1 MKGIIHGACD
11 YLVKPVGL
19 KELQNIWHHVV
30 KKNIKSY
37 AKNIGPSRQLLPPS
51 ESDLVPSVSK
61 KRKDKFN
68 DSGDEDDSDREEDDG
83 EGSEQDGDESTRKK
97 PRVVWSQELHQ
108 KFVNAVQQLG
118 LDSEF
123 SHKPVFTF
131 PYVRC
136 PLLFLLM
143 INFDG
148 VMCVIFFS
156 FLLVFVFSGCPLQR
170 LFPKKYL
177 I

>member
-37 AKNIGPSRQLLPPS
+37 AKLLPPS
-51 ESDLVPSVSK
+51 ESDSVPSASR
-61 KRKDKFN
+61 KRKDKVN

-83 EGSEQDGDESTRKK
+83 EGSEQDGDGSGTRKK

-108 KFVNAVQQLG
+108 KFVSAVQQLG

-123 SHKPVFTF
+123 PH
-131 PYVRC
+131 R
-136 PLLFLLM
+136 PL
-143 INFDG
+143 
-148 VMCVIFFS
+148 
-156 FLLVFVFSGCPLQR
+156 
-170 LFPKKYL
+170 
-177 I
+177 

>member
-1 MKGIIHGACD
+1 MLSAHSDYDSVMKGIIHGACD

-37 AKNIGPSRQLLPPS
+37 AKLLPPS
-51 ESDLVPSVSK
+51 ESDSVPSASR
-61 KRKDKFN
+61 KRKDKVN

-83 EGSEQDGDESTRKK
+83 EGSEQDGDGSGTRKK

-108 KFVNAVQQLG
+108 KFVSAVQQLG

-123 SHKPVFTF
+123 PH
-131 PYVRC
+131 R
-136 PLLFLLM
+136 PL
-143 INFDG
+143 
-148 VMCVIFFS
+148 
-156 FLLVFVFSGCPLQR
+156 
-170 LFPKKYL
+170 
-177 I
+177 